1 MFAIQVIQEWADFDS
16 AGYTFERGRM
26 EKNIQAICMGDHAAS
41 TPAHIAA
48 GPAQG
53 QKLKRDDV
61 DFIVSRSSADYPST
75 VSLRYVSPLQTL
87 ELLIPRHIAEATLAK
102 HNGDFKKALDEL
114 VQAPQNV

>member
-1 MFAIQVIQEWADFDS
+1 MIQEWADFDS

-26 EKNIQAICMGDHAAS
+26 EKNIQAICMGDHPAS

-61 DFIVSRSSADYPST
+61 DFIVSILLSI
-75 VSLRYVSPLQTL
+75 LRCPLYANSCSVLQTL
-87 ELLIPRHIAEATLAK
+87 ELLVPRHVADATLAK
-102 HNGDFKKALDEL
+102 HNGNLQMALDEL
-114 VQAPQNV
+114 VKAPKAL